1 MSLTAGSSAGPPS
14 ILGKER
20 IHMIK
25 SIFTAA
31 LLSSAIF
38 GFVSST
44 VAREVTHAMGV
55 TTVPDDPQRVV
66 MLTNEGTEALVFI
79 GVIPVGAV
87 QSWDGDPWYAHLD
100 EALKDTVALGTE
112 NAVNLEVI
120 ASLEPDLIIGN
131 KVRQE
136 KIYDQL
142 SAIAPT
148 VFAEDLS
155 GSWKDNMALYSETVG
170 KAEEGKHAL
179 ADFDARAAIIAKSIG
194 DGLAEEISLVRFAPG
209 RVRLYYKDTFAGG
222 ILDQMGFHRPAAQ
235 NKDEFA
241 EEIQKER
248 IPDMAGDRIFYFSD
262 DADPDDAKANL
273 TEWVSDPLWQNL
285 DAVKSGKAQ
294 RVSELVWNTGGGIF
308 CAHMLLGEI
317 AAIYG
322 VDPAEAD

>member
-1 MSLTAGSSAGPPS
+1 MFRPFLTAVLVGSTL
-14 ILGKER
+14 LGLALP
-20 IHMIK
+20 
-25 SIFTAA
+25 AA
-31 LLSSAIF
+31 
-38 GFVSST
+38 
-44 VAREVTHAMGV
+44 ARQITHAMGV
-55 TTVPDDPQRVV
+55 TEVPDEPKRVI
-66 MLTNEGTEALVFI
+66 MLTNEGTEALVYI

-100 EALKDTVALGTE
+100 EALKETVALGTE

-155 GSWKDNMALYSETVG
+155 GSWQDNLTLYSETVG
-170 KAEEGKHAL
+170 KSEQGKQAL
-179 ADFDARAAIIAKSIG
+179 AAFAARAEALAASI
-194 DGLAEEISLVRFAPG
+194 DEGLSDEISLVRFAPG

-222 ILDQMGFHRPAAQ
+222 ILGQMGFHRPPAQ
-235 NKDEFA
+235 DKDEFA

-262 DADPDDAKANL
+262 DADPEDVKANL
-273 TEWVSDPLWQNL
+273 DEWISDPLWLNL
-285 DAVKSGKAQ
+285 EAVKAGKAQ

-308 CAHMLLGEI
+308 CANMLLDEI

-322 VDPAEAD
+322 VAPPAQAH

>member
-1 MSLTAGSSAGPPS
+1 MFRPFLTAVLVGSTL
-14 ILGKER
+14 LGLALP
-20 IHMIK
+20 
-25 SIFTAA
+25 AA
-31 LLSSAIF
+31 
-38 GFVSST
+38 
-44 VAREVTHAMGV
+44 ARQITHAMGV
-55 TTVPDDPQRVV
+55 TEVPDEPKRVI
-66 MLTNEGTEALVFI
+66 MLTNEGTEALVYI

-100 EALKDTVALGTE
+100 EALKETVALGTE

-155 GSWKDNMALYSETVG
+155 GSWQDNLTLYSETVG
-170 KAEEGKHAL
+170 KAEQGKQAL
-179 ADFDARAAIIAKSIG
+179 AAFAARAEALAASI
-194 DGLAEEISLVRFAPG
+194 DEGLNDEISLVRFAPG

-222 ILDQMGFHRPAAQ
+222 ILDQMGFHRPPAQ
-235 NKDEFA
+235 DKDEFA

-262 DADPDDAKANL
+262 DADPEDVKANL
-273 TEWVSDPLWQNL
+273 DEWISDPLWLNL
-285 DAVKSGKAQ
+285 EAVKAGKAQ

-308 CAHMLLGEI
+308 CANMLLDEI

-322 VDPAEAD
+322 VAPPPQAH